1 MYFCLYKYANFSCKG
16 ISTFEPFVNCL
27 LSICYVNFFTCI
39 PRSYSAMS
47 FWIQIRKTA
56 SLRTK
61 LINSFIKS
69 NVFIC
74 IFPWFVS
81 WQQKTKITPPFSP
94 WNSPW
99 GCPSTWAIKNYL
111 HEVLLS
117 VFDPLRFLITSLRVN
132 KFSFHKETANREN
145 IS

>member
-16 ISTFEPFVNCL
+16 ISTFEPFVNCS

-81 WQQKTKITPPFSP
+81 WQQKTKITPPFISMEFP
-94 WNSPW
+94 MRMSIHMSNKKLFTWSAIISFW
-99 GCPSTWAIKNYL
+99 STQI
-111 HEVLLS
+111 
-117 VFDPLRFLITSLRVN
+117 FDNQFKS
-132 KFSFHKETANREN
+132 
-145 IS
+145 